1 MKKILLLLLIL
12 ISMFSCR
19 STKYNLQKN
28 RDNFSKINAGKT
40 YVFWNIANEK
50 QKMEVI
56 SIVKDSIIGNFKDQR
71 IALAKRNVRT
81 VKKNNTAGTVI
92 LSIWE
97 AGSIVLIYVLI
108 DAAKDIGKAF
118 GQAIG
123 GQ

>member
-1 MKKILLLLLIL
+1 MKKAVLFLLIL

-28 RDNFSKINAGKT
+28 RDDFSKIKAGKT

-50 QKMEVI
+50 QKMEVT
-56 SIVKDSIIGNFKDQR
+56 SIEKDSIIGSSKNQK
-71 IALAKRNVRT
+71 IALAKRNIRT
-81 VKKNNTAGTVI
+81 IKKNNTAGTVI
-92 LSIWE
+92 LSIWG
-97 AGSIVLIYVLI
+97 AGSIVMIYVI
-108 DAAKDIGKAF
+108 MDTAKDIGRAF

>member
-1 MKKILLLLLIL
+1 MKKIVIFLLIL

-28 RDNFSKINAGKT
+28 RDDFSKIKAGKT

-50 QKMEVI
+50 QKMEVT
-56 SIVKDSIIGNFKDQR
+56 SIEKDSIVGNFKNER
-71 IALAKRNVRT
+71 TVLAKRNIRT
-81 VKKNNTAGTVI
+81 IKKNNTAGTVI
-92 LSIWE
+92 LSMWG
-97 AGSIVLIYVLI
+97 AGSIVLLYVI
-108 DAAKDIGKAF
+108 MDTAKEVGQAF